1 MSQYKRVIENIFS
14 ISEKKADPSKSV
26 IVVDSVTGPQLRNP
40 CNCLPK
46 TQVSA
51 NTKVDV

>member
-1 MSQYKRVIENIFS
+1 MGQYKRVSRLDFYIR
-14 ISEKKADPSKSV
+14 KKADPSKSV

>member
-1 MSQYKRVIENIFS
+1 
-14 ISEKKADPSKSV
+14 
-26 IVVDSVTGPQLRNP
+26 VDDVTGPQLKNP
-40 CNCLPK
+40 SNCLPK

>member
-1 MSQYKRVIENIFS
+1 MLRKKAESKNNIF
-14 ISEKKADPSKSV
+14 
-26 IVVDSVTGPQLRNP
+26 VDRVTGPQLRNP